1 MLKKVI
7 ITISVILVVLLGTTG
22 FLYAADNS
30 NNKTFINVTSSSN
43 KGGTIT
49 PQGRQSVQKGGN
61 ITFNISI
68 DSGYELAWLR
78 VDKVKLDNVAG
89 NPYTFDNVT
98 KNHTIQAHFSKIKT
112 FKVTSSSNKGGT
124 ITPKGKQG
132 VLKGGNIT
140 FNISIDSGYE
150 LAWLRV
156 DKVKLD
162 NVAGNP
168 YTFDNVTKNH
178 TIQAH
183 FSKTSK

>member
-22 FLYAADNS
+22 VLYAADNS
-30 NNKTFINVTSSSN
+30 NIKTFKVTSSSN

-49 PQGRQSVQKGGN
+49 PNGKQDVQKDGS

-78 VDKVKLDNVAG
+78 VDKTKVDSFTG
-89 NPYTFDNVT
+89 SSYTFDKVT

-124 ITPKGKQG
+124 ITPKGKQS
-132 VLKGGNIT
+132 VLKGGSIT

-156 DKVKLD
+156 DKVKV
-162 NVAGNP
+162 NSFTGSS
-168 YTFDNVTKNH
+168 YTFNNVTKNH

-183 FSKTSK
+183 FSKTS

>member
-30 NNKTFINVTSSSN
+30 NNKTFIKVTSSSN

-49 PQGRQSVQKGGN
+49 LNGKQDVQKGGS

-78 VDKVKLDNVAG
+78 VDKAKLDNVAG
-89 NPYTFDNVT
+89 N
-98 KNHTIQAHFSKIKT
+98 S
-112 FKVTSSSNKGGT
+112 
-124 ITPKGKQG
+124 
-132 VLKGGNIT
+132 
-140 FNISIDSGYE
+140 
-150 LAWLRV
+150 
-156 DKVKLD
+156 
-162 NVAGNP
+162 